1 MEFPH
6 NAMTDG
12 KDIEVVADD
21 GARFSFRFEQGGRW
35 DDRENRR
42 IPNPYVTAW
51 VRSGWPGYDE
61 ARRMYPHDWCA
72 LIARALG
79 WPRERV
85 RVGFSP
91 GDFDV
96 RPF

>member
-1 MEFPH
+1 MEFPS

-12 KDIEVVADD
+12 EDIYVFADD

-85 RVGFSP
+85 RMGFAP